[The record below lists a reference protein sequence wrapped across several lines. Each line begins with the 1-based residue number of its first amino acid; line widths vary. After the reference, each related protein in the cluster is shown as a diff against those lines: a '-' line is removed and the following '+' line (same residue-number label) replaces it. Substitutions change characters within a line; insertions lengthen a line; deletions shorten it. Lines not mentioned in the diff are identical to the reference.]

1 MKYAPKANTW
11 LSAAFLSIIL
21 LVIAGSC
28 KKEYS
33 AEDLPPP
40 VIVKDHNLLLR
51 FKAVVDTNALNFDTT
66 TYTNFFDEPY
76 TVKTFKFYVH
86 GIEMINT
93 DSGRTFKLSADKYFL
108 VDFSDSNTTKLKLN
122 IQPYQ
127 YNRIGFVIG
136 VDSARNVSGAQ
147 TGALDPAKG
156 MFWTWNSGYIMA
168 KLEGHSPAANVANNA
183 FEYHIGGFKVPDN
196 TIKKVTLLFPFAQ
209 NIDLKPEKSS
219 EIIITANVNSW
230 FYSPYDLKFSENPVC
245 TTPGPLAR
253 QISENYAKMF
263 VVTQIVNE

>member
-1 MKYAPKANTW
+1 MKYAPNINSKMPFVCI
-11 LSAAFLSIIL
+11 LFIIL
-21 LVIAGSC
+21 ACSVSC
-28 KKEYS
+28 KKEFS
-33 AEDLPPP
+33 AEDLPAPI
-40 VIVKDHNLLLR
+40 IVNDHNLVLR
-51 FKAVVDTNALNFDTT
+51 FKAVVDTNPLEFGK
-66 TYTNFFDEPY
+66 TYSNYFGEPFS
-76 TVKTFKFYVH
+76 VNTFKFYVH

-93 DSGRTFKLSADKYFL
+93 DSGKVFKISANNYYL

-168 KLEGHSPAANVANNA
+168 KLEGNSPNSTAANNT
-183 FEYHIGGFKVPDN
+183 FEYHIGGFKEPDN
-196 TIKKVTLLFPFAQ
+196 IIKKLTLLFPFAQ
-209 NIDLKPEKSS
+209 NIDLKPGKSS
-219 EIIITANVNSW
+219 EITVTANINSW
-230 FYSPYDLKFSENPVC
+230 FYSPYDIKFSENPVC

-253 QISENYAKMF
+253 QISENYSKMF
-263 VVTQIVNE
+263 IVTQIINE